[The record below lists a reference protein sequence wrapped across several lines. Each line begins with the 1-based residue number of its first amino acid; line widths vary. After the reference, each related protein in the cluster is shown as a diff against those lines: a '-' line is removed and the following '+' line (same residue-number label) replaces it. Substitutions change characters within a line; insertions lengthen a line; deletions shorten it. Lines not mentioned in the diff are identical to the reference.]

1 MKILIVG
8 AGYVG
13 LTSATVF
20 ANQHEVIVV
29 DNDKTKIKKIK
40 DGENV
45 INEPDLRL
53 KQSKLSFSSSIE
65 SCMKD
70 HKFDFSLCRNTTGW

>member
-29 DNDKTKIKKIK
+29 DNDKTKIKN
-40 DGENV
+40 DEH
-45 INEPDLRL
+45 LRD
-53 KQSKLSFSSSIE
+53 IR
-65 SCMKD
+65 
-70 HKFDFSLCRNTTGW
+70 HYTP